1 MNRPETNSR
10 MPSSSTPS
18 NPEPMFPDPKEELL
32 RLLEEFRD
40 TEDERRAA
48 ELKTALLDELY
59 SRLEKTATGSEESK
73 QISSE
78 IVDAIG
84 Q

>member
-1 MNRPETNSR
+1 
-10 MPSSSTPS
+10 
-18 NPEPMFPDPKEELL
+18 MFPDPKEELL

-59 SRLEKTATGSEESK
+59 SRLEKTVAGSEESK

-78 IVDAIG
+78 IIDAIG
-84 Q
+84 L